1 MVYPFG
7 IRATNLIYFSNS
19 IWLCSISSL
28 KFLKANEGSTGY
40 DGSHTFVR
48 TVLPLIR
55 TAIPII
61 FSKAFEWRTFNRR
74 ERTCLWQLSSN
85 NWNVRTANPLQINP
99 GNTKICDFPPL
110 PLNASLTNNICCFLG
125 RNIVKPLKLLHS
137 YAETPVKYKWM
148 AQLHFRELSGFP
160 TAGVN

>member
-7 IRATNLIYFSNS
+7 IRATNLIYFSNY

-40 DGSHTFVR
+40 DGSYTFVR
-48 TVLPLIR
+48 TVFPLIR

-74 ERTCLWQLSSN
+74 ERMCLWQLSFN

-137 YAETPVKYKWM
+137 CAETSVKYKWM
-148 AQLHFRELSGFP
+148 AQLHFKELSGLP